1 GFRTAT
7 DVGVWQTFI
16 AMAAIYFVMAFY
28 RPEDQGLIQPRDPS
42 AIAKQSDFGN
52 IFALAIVL
60 LIVAVAFGLYL
71 FAASDSTLPTAAAP
85 PIEQLSPAAPAPAT
99 QPQTPTP

>member
-1 GFRTAT
+1 
-7 DVGVWQTFI
+7 
-16 AMAAIYFVMAFY
+16 MAFY

-85 PIEQLSPAAPAPAT
+85 PH
-99 QPQTPTP
+99 